1 MLAQPYVE
9 AEIEMLNTFRGGSIR
24 IAVLFAS
31 CVVCWPASSAATPFH
46 NLGFESA
53 VIDTPVNNEVPSSD
67 AIPFWNIY
75 SYDPGKVPYDM
86 ISAGSYCVSIHDGKG
101 NVGVNDFN
109 PLQGQYSLLL
119 QTQFGPTN
127 IDAWISQVGDIP
139 SGANSISFL
148 SDTPAIPTV
157 SLNGIV
163 IPVALQSS
171 GPAVNGGRPVDTY
184 IGDIRGFSGQQNVEL
199 KFESTAFNT
208 LDNIRF
214 SSTIVPEPTA
224 LALFAIGSL
233 GLFVVVLRHRRVWRT
248 HCLRPAVR

>member
-1 MLAQPYVE
+1 MRRV
-9 AEIEMLNTFRGGSIR
+9 
-24 IAVLFAS
+24 
-31 CVVCWPASSAATPFH
+31 SSAGLHRATQTPFH

-101 NVGVNDFN
+101 NVGENDFN

-139 SGANSISFL
+139 SGKLDLVLERHAGHSYGLAERNRH
-148 SDTPAIPTV
+148 TGGAAEP
-157 SLNGIV
+157 
-163 IPVALQSS
+163 S
-171 GPAVNGGRPVDTY
+171 GPAVNGGRPVNTY
-184 IGDIRGFSGQQNVEL
+184 IGDVRGFSGQRNVEL

-208 LDNIRF
+208 LDDIRF

-233 GLFVVVLRHRRVWRT
+233 GLFVVVLRHRRVSRT